1 MQTVSLISCSNP
13 NLHQV
18 YSGSLYLNR
27 LAFYLQKRVFER
39 ALIPITKNN
48 LTFKF
53 SLFGYLVIW
62 LFSHTIFTMY
72 PDTLGSDAIKKSSKN
87 TDLSV
92 NLFLVMG
99 IISA

>member
-1 MQTVSLISCSNP
+1 
-13 NLHQV
+13 
-18 YSGSLYLNR
+18 
-27 LAFYLQKRVFER
+27 
-39 ALIPITKNN
+39 
-48 LTFKF
+48 
-53 SLFGYLVIW
+53 
-62 LFSHTIFTMY
+62 MY